1 MDRTKFRER
10 YLQDEWPRQFGN
22 LASTLARLSSHAED
36 QRYDPIVT
44 DLLRESALL
53 IEWSA
58 PQVPLDQATNLAL
71 MQRELLMWRKIWPT
85 DAARPL
91 LALRAHAMADQ
102 LLAAA
107 GFTEQPLNLVS
118 ESHCAGR

>member
-1 MDRTKFRER
+1 MDRTRFRER
-10 YLQDEWPRQFGN
+10 YLRDEWPRQLGN
-22 LASTLARLSSHAED
+22 LASTLTRLSSHAED
-36 QRYDPIVT
+36 ERYDPIVA

-58 PQVPLDQATNLAL
+58 PQVPPDQAADLAP
-71 MQRELLMWRKIWPT
+71 MQRELLLWRKIWPD

-91 LALRAHAMADQ
+91 LALRARVMADR

-107 GFTEQPLNLVS
+107 GF
-118 ESHCAGR
+118 H